1 MGAKRTTKEIRYEKL
16 TWPEINDAVKENKIV
31 LLPIGSIEDHAKHL
45 PLDTDSF
52 IVTELCR
59 RCAALFEGR
68 VLVMPTVVYGYHPYR
83 MDFPGGI
90 TISWQTFTQQLEE
103 ITLNLAHHGFKK
115 ILLVNGH
122 GSNHPLAQIA
132 ARRVIL
138 EYPGVQC
145 AMLSLWE
152 IEEFQ
157 DAYREIRESEYP
169 GGASHSGEVETSVY
183 LALAPEYVKMAEA
196 TKDISLPK
204 SRYFYT
210 DLAPEKSPRTSTP
223 VKMMEWWSTLS
234 KTGAIGDPTK
244 ATKEKGVKLINA
256 MVEGLRKIII
266 DLRDR
271 PVREIEDKHVGNVN
285 GPSFFRSGC

>member
-1 MGAKRTTKEIRYEKL
+1 MVEKINYEKL
-16 TWPEINDAVKENKIV
+16 TWPEINEAVKENKII
-31 LLPIGSIEDHAKHL
+31 LLPVGSIEDHAKHL
-45 PLDTDSF
+45 PLDTDSL
-52 IVTELCR
+52 IVTEVCR
-59 RCAALFEGR
+59 RIAALFDGQ

-90 TISWQTFTQQLEE
+90 SISWQVFTQQLEE
-103 ITLNLAHHGFKK
+103 ITLCLAHHGFKK

-122 GSNHPLAQIA
+122 GSNHPLTQIA

-138 EYPGVQC
+138 EYPDVQC

-157 DAYREIRESEYP
+157 DIFRKIRESEYP
-169 GGASHSGEVETSVY
+169 GGASHAGEVETSIY
-183 LALAPEYVKMAEA
+183 LALAPEHVKMAKA

-210 DLAPEKSPRTSTP
+210 DLAPEKSPKTGTP
-223 VKMMEWWSTLS
+223 VKMLEWWSTLS

-244 ATKEKGVKLINA
+244 ATKEKGIKLLNA
-256 MVEGLRKIII
+256 MVEGLQKIII
-266 DLRDR
+266 DFKDR
-271 PVREIEDKHVGNVN
+271 PVREIKDKHVHKVN
-285 GPSFFRSGC
+285 SPSFFRSKRWIR